1 MASVLELAVLSEMA
15 YDATK
20 ATHGNW
26 VRQGKIRWGL
36 HLVQVFIAN
45 IIITPRKEML
55 C

>member
-26 VRQGKIRWGL
+26 VRQGKIR
-36 HLVQVFIAN
+36 
-45 IIITPRKEML
+45 
-55 C
+55 